1 MRIFIIRHAEPDYS
15 VDGLTEKG
23 KREAELLAKRLVN
36 EKIDQI
42 YSSPFGRARMTCE
55 ATANKRG
62 QSFTICPWLREF
74 NFPLIMPDGESERLL
89 WDRMPAFWTKYP
101 EFFLPDEW
109 MNVPFIKNTELPDR
123 YNDVCNGID
132 EILKNNGYER
142 NGKYYNAVSPNV
154 KTIALFCHF
163 GTESMILSHLLNIPP
178 MPLLHNTVAL
188 PSSLTII
195 HTEEREK
202 GIASLRLSAFGDTSH
217 LYAGGEK
224 PSFMAR
230 FQETFDDPDATSD

>member
-74 NFPLIMPDGESERLL
+74 NFPLIMPDGESEHLL

-101 EFFLPDEW
+101 EFFLPNEW
-109 MNVPFIKNTELPDR
+109 VNVPFIKNTELPER

-132 EILKNNGYER
+132 EILKNKGLEENRSAADQRKLNTALNMLLQAYAR
-142 NGKYYNAVSPNV
+142 NKNKAATSGSK
-154 KTIALFCHF
+154 
-163 GTESMILSHLLNIPP
+163 
-178 MPLLHNTVAL
+178 L
-188 PSSLTII
+188 PS
-195 HTEEREK
+195 
-202 GIASLRLSAFGDTSH
+202 
-217 LYAGGEK
+217 
-224 PSFMAR
+224 
-230 FQETFDDPDATSD
+230 